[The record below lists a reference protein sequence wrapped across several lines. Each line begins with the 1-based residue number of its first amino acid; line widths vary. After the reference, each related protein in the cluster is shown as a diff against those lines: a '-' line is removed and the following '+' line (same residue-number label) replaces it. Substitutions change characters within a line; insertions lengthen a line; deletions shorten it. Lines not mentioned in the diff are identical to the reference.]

1 MGCNG
6 KFLLR
11 DAVLTNEIW
20 FGSGW
25 VMAKGF
31 IKTEKQKEATR
42 LHASPATFILLSGGS
57 RSGKT
62 FINVRDIIV
71 RALKAPNSRHLIA
84 RKRFNHVK
92 QSIYYDTLQKV
103 LKICFPNLV
112 KDVDYV
118 ENKSDWFIKFS
129 NGSEIWLAGL
139 DNGERLEKIL
149 GNEYC
154 TIYINEVSEIGWE
167 SVEMVKSRLAQKVM
181 FMNKNGEEE
190 ELSLKMYFDCN
201 PPSKRHWT
209 YIVFVLGKN
218 PIDKQPLPDAA
229 DYVWLRMN
237 PDDNKQNIAKTYLTV
252 LESMS
257 AKSRKRFK
265 DGDWTDDD
273 EKALWKTELLDATRM
288 SKADLPELKKLVV
301 AIDPA
306 GTSNASSDDTGIIV
320 VGQDYSGH
328 GWVLEDATGKMK
340 PNEWAKKAIALYERW
355 SADCIVGEVNFG
367 GEMVENTIR
376 SVDKGVPFKQVR
388 ATRGKALRADPIVA
402 LYEQGLIHH
411 VGVLAAL
418 EDEMVTWTPESD
430 WSPNR
435 IDAMVWG
442 FTFLWFGSKISDE
455 QIYFC

>member
-1 MGCNG
+1 MLSKLGE
-6 KFLLR
+6 R
-11 DAVLTNEIW
+11 
-20 FGSGW
+20 
-25 VMAKGF
+25 KGLF
-31 IKTEKQKEATR
+31 
-42 LHASPATFILLSGGS
+42 
-57 RSGKT
+57 
-62 FINVRDIIV
+62 
-71 RALKAPNSRHLIA
+71 
-84 RKRFNHVK
+84 
-92 QSIYYDTLQKV
+92 
-103 LKICFPNLV
+103 
-112 KDVDYV
+112 

-154 TIYINEVSEIGWE
+154 TIYINEVSEIGWDA
-167 SVEMVKSRLAQKVM
+167 VEMVKSRLAQKVM
-181 FMNKNGEEE
+181 YKDRDGVEK
-190 ELSLKMYFDCN
+190 ELALKMYFDCN

-218 PIDKQPLPDAA
+218 PIDKQPLQDAS

-237 PDDNKQNIAKTYLTV
+237 PDDNKQNIAKTYLDV
-252 LESMS
+252 LNSMS

-288 SKADLPELKKLVV
+288 SKSDIPELKKIVV

-306 GTSNASSDDTGIIV
+306 GTSNSSSDATGIIV
-320 VGQDYSGH
+320 VGQDYSDH
-328 GWVLEDATGKMK
+328 GWVLEDCTGKYK
-340 PNEWAKKAIALYERW
+340 PNEWAKKAIALWERW
-355 SADCIVGEVNFG
+355 QADCIVGEVNYG
-367 GEMVENTIR
+367 GDMVENTIH
-376 SVDKGVPFKQVR
+376 SIDKGVPFKQVR

-402 LYEQGLIHH
+402 LYEQGIIHH

-442 FTFLWFGSKISDE
+442 FTFCGLAVKYLMNRYISAEVVEEFNENCQKIVWW
-455 QIYFC
+455 

>member
-1 MGCNG
+1 M
-6 KFLLR
+6 
-11 DAVLTNEIW
+11 V
-20 FGSGW
+20 
-25 VMAKGF
+25 KGF

-154 TIYINEVSEIGWE
+154 TIYINEVSEIGWD

-181 FMNKNGEEE
+181 FTNKNGEEE

-288 SKADLPELKKLVV
+288 SKSDLPELKKLVV

-355 SADCIVGEVNFG
+355 EADCIVGEVNFG
-367 GEMVENTIR
+367 GDMVENTIH

-442 FTFLWFGSKISDE
+442 FTFLWFGSNIVDDH
-455 QIYFC
+455 IYFC

>member
-1 MGCNG
+1 
-6 KFLLR
+6 
-11 DAVLTNEIW
+11 
-20 FGSGW
+20 
-25 VMAKGF
+25 MAKGF

-154 TIYINEVSEIGWE
+154 TIYINEVSEIGWD

-181 FMNKNGEEE
+181 FTNNNGEEE

-237 PDDNKQNIAKTYLTV
+237 PDDNKQNIAKSYLAV
-252 LESMS
+252 LDSMS

-288 SKADLPELKKLVV
+288 SKADLPEFKKLVV

-340 PNEWAKKAIALYERW
+340 PNEWAKKAVALYERW
-355 SADCIVGEVNFG
+355 EADCIVGEVNFG
-367 GEMVENTIR
+367 GDMVENTIH
-376 SVDKGVPFKQVR
+376 SVDNGVPFKQVR

>member
-1 MGCNG
+1 MSAE
-6 KFLLR
+6 F
-11 DAVLTNEIW
+11 V
-20 FGSGW
+20 
-25 VMAKGF
+25 
-31 IKTEKQKEATR
+31 KTEKQREATR
-42 LHASPATFILLSGGS
+42 LHASKATFILLSGGS

-62 FINVRDIIV
+62 FINVRDIIL

-103 LKICFPNLV
+103 MKICFPNLH
-112 KDVDYV
+112 KDKDYF
-118 ENKSDWFIKFS
+118 ENRSDWFIKFS

-154 TIYINEVSEIGWE
+154 TIYINEVSEIGWD
-167 SVEMVKSRLAQKVM
+167 SVEMVKSRLAQKAV
-181 FMNKNGEEE
+181 FKNRFGIEE
-190 ELSLKMYFDCN
+190 ELPLKMYFDCN

-218 PIDKQPLPDAA
+218 PIDKQPLPDAV
-229 DYVWLRMN
+229 DYAWLRMN
-237 PDDNKQNIAKTYLTV
+237 PDDNKQNIAKSYLAV
-252 LESMS
+252 LDSMS

-273 EKALWKTELLDATRM
+273 ENALWKTELLDATRM
-288 SKADLPELKKLVV
+288 SKQDLPNLKKIVV

-340 PNEWAKKAIALYERW
+340 PNEWAKKAIALYDRW
-355 SADCIVGEVNFG
+355 EADCIVGEVNFG
-367 GEMVENTIR
+367 GDMVENTIH
-376 SVDKGVPFKQVR
+376 SVDKSVPFKQVR

-411 VGVLAAL
+411 IGVLAAL

-442 FTFLWFGSKISDE
+442 FTFLWFGNKIVDD